1 MDAVNTLHLNKDYL
15 ARLIVKVQGLQ
26 AQSAEVDVA
35 SGSNPADEDMR
46 SALEAAPDDL
56 TRREIIAEIA
66 GLNDRQQAELVALMW
81 IGRED
86 AEPEEWDQTIEL
98 ARSLKDQ
105 PTPQYLLRHPLVA
118 NEWLAGAERL
128 GIDLPMGD

>member
-1 MDAVNTLHLNKDYL
+1 MDAVNTLNLNKDYL

-118 NEWLAGAERL
+118 DEWLAGAERL

>member
-1 MDAVNTLHLNKDYL
+1 MDTLITLHLSKDYL

-46 SALEAAPDDL
+46 PALEANPGDL
-56 TRREIIAEIA
+56 TRKEIIAEIA

-86 AEPEEWDQTIEL
+86 AEPEEWEETIEL

-118 NEWLAGAERL
+118 DEWLSGAERL

>member
-1 MDAVNTLHLNKDYL
+1 MDTVNTLNLNKDYL

-86 AEPEEWDQTIEL
+86 AEPEEWEETIEL

-118 NEWLAGAERL
+118 DERLSGAERL